1 MSLALKR
8 IALLLAEEWWVAT
21 QALITAGL
29 RRDNLESGTVLL
41 HSAVPV
47 RLIVGL
53 RTRTGLLEHLPPIF
67 KYNFCL
73 FDLKDKV

>member
-8 IALLLAEEWWVAT
+8 IALLLAKERWVAT

-29 RRDNLESGTVLL
+29 RRDDLESGTVLL
-41 HSAVPV
+41 HRAVPV

-53 RTRTGLLEHLPPIF
+53 WTRTGLLEHLPPIF

-73 FDLKDKV
+73 LDLKDKV